1 MIKTAHII
9 VLLMTLTI
17 LSHCDECN
25 DCDGF
30 ISEPTASFTFIDAD
44 SLLWIEENLEAM
56 IDSLLYTDSVSH
68 QLSLI
73 SDYLEDSLTIL
84 TDSIENGGL
93 LEAEQLL
100 ITDQIILIDSLIF
113 INRESDVYYTTEI
126 DTLNIIKT
134 ALVSGN
140 VLLDTVINLF
150 NDQFQVFEELTSQ
163 YEIPLN
169 YNDSLS
175 SLGFSIADDLYFIN
189 LHHANEWVI
198 DVRGNASVSISQI
211 DTVASAHN
219 FANIIIQ
226 CENSSCKANEIVFTC
241 YY

>member
-1 MIKTAHII
+1 MINTAHII
-9 VLLMTLTI
+9 FLLMTLLI
-17 LSHCDECN
+17 LSHCNECD

-30 ISEPTASFTFIDAD
+30 ISEPTASFAFIDAD
-44 SLLWIEENLEAM
+44 SLVWVEDNLEVM
-56 IDSLLYTDSVSH
+56 TDSLLFTDSVSD

-73 SDYLEDSLTIL
+73 SEFLEDSLTIL
-84 TDSIENGGL
+84 NDSIENGGL

-113 INRESDVYYTTEI
+113 INEEYDAYYTTEI

-140 VLLDTVINLF
+140 VLVDTVFNLF
-150 NDQFQVFEELTSQ
+150 NNQYQMFEELISQ

-175 SLGFSIADDLYFIN
+175 SLGFSIAGHLYFIN
-189 LHHANEWVI
+189 LHHTNEWVI
-198 DVRGNASVSISQI
+198 DVRGNASVSI
-211 DTVASAHN
+211 
-219 FANIIIQ
+219 
-226 CENSSCKANEIVFTC
+226 
-241 YY
+241 

>member
-1 MIKTAHII
+1 MINTAHII
-9 VLLMTLTI
+9 FLLMTLLI
-17 LSHCDECN
+17 LSHCDECD

-30 ISEPTASFTFIDAD
+30 ISEPTASFAFIDAD
-44 SLLWIEENLEAM
+44 SLVWVEDNLEVM
-56 IDSLLYTDSVSH
+56 TDSLLFTDSVSD

-73 SDYLEDSLTIL
+73 SEFLEDSLTIL
-84 TDSIENGGL
+84 NDSIENGGL

-113 INRESDVYYTTEI
+113 INEEYDAYYTTEI

-140 VLLDTVINLF
+140 VLVDTVFNLF
-150 NDQFQVFEELTSQ
+150 NNQYQMFEELISQ

-175 SLGFSIADDLYFIN
+175 SLGFSIAGHLYFIN
-189 LHHANEWVI
+189 LHHTNEWVI
-198 DVRGNASVSISQI
+198 DVRGNASVSISKI

>member
-1 MIKTAHII
+1 MINTAHII
-9 VLLMTLTI
+9 FLLMTLLI
-17 LSHCDECN
+17 LSHCDECD

-30 ISEPTASFTFIDAD
+30 ISEPTASFAFIDAD
-44 SLLWIEENLEAM
+44 SLVWVEDNLEVM
-56 IDSLLYTDSVSH
+56 TDSLLFTDSVSD

-73 SDYLEDSLTIL
+73 SEFLEDSLTIL
-84 TDSIENGGL
+84 NDSIENGGL

-113 INRESDVYYTTEI
+113 INEEYDAYYTTEI

-140 VLLDTVINLF
+140 VLVDTVFNLF
-150 NDQFQVFEELTSQ
+150 NNQYQIFEELISQ

-175 SLGFSIADDLYFIN
+175 SLGFSIAGHLYFIN
-189 LHHANEWVI
+189 LHHTNEWVI
-198 DVRGNASVSISQI
+198 DVRGNASVSISKI

>member
-9 VLLMTLTI
+9 VLLITLVM
-17 LSHCDECN
+17 LSHCDECD
-25 DCDGF
+25 DCDGL
-30 ISEPTASFTFIDAD
+30 ITEPTASFAFIDAD
-44 SLLWIEENLEAM
+44 SLLWVENNLELLT
-56 IDSLLYTDSVSH
+56 DSLLYTDSVSD

-84 TDSIENGGL
+84 TDSIGNGGL
-93 LEAEQLL
+93 LEAEQNL
-100 ITDQIILIDSLIF
+100 ITDQIVWIDSLIF
-113 INRESDVYYTTEI
+113 INEEYDAYYTTEI

-140 VLLDTVINLF
+140 VLVDTVFNLF
-150 NDQFQVFEELTSQ
+150 NNQYQVLEDIATR

-169 YNDSLS
+169 YNDPLS
-175 SLGFSIADDLYFIN
+175 SLGFSIAGHLYFIN
-189 LHHANEWVI
+189 LNHTNEWVI
-198 DVRGNASVSISQI
+198 DVRGNARVSISQI
-211 DTVASAHN
+211 DTVTSAHN
-219 FANIIIQ
+219 FSNIIIQ